1 MNTKRSIN
9 IIFVLC
15 TFLSQGVLAQTVT
28 LEQAVEYALK
38 NDPVL
43 GQINATVATLEAK
56 AVADAQLPDPKATLA
71 LQSFPVDDFN
81 RTREGMTQIVTGI
94 SQKIPRGRT
103 LKYKSKQTQFK
114 AESVQAETY
123 LRAIRVKREVRRLW
137 LDLYYWHHAETT
149 INRSETLLKKI
160 IEATELHYGTGG
172 RNVQDVIGAELEL
185 SVLQDKK
192 IDVQRKVDAL
202 KADLAKWSGYELAQ
216 GEMDKV
222 FPALPKVKAYEAI
235 EQLLTVHP
243 QIQVVDALIESERQG
258 VNIAKAQYK
267 PGFDIGVN
275 YGFREGE
282 LPNGQDR
289 PDFLTAKLTFDLP
302 IFVDKRQD
310 KQLAASNF
318 KVSAAQYQRD
328 DILRDLLAQ
337 LQRNYSNWRRF
348 EERAAHYD
356 QSVIQRAKENFE
368 ASLEAYGKDRT
379 NFASLMRAQVV
390 ELDTKLNY
398 IKIKT
403 DRAKAQT
410 DLLYL
415 QGGHHE

>member
-1 MNTKRSIN
+1 MNTKLSIYLS
-9 IIFVLC
+9 FALC
-15 TFLSQGVLAQTVT
+15 TLLSQGVLAQTVT
-28 LEQAVEYALK
+28 LDQAVKNALK

-43 GQINATVATLEAK
+43 AQINATVETLEAK

-71 LQSFPVDDFN
+71 FQSFPVDDFN

-103 LKYKSKQTQFK
+103 LKYKSKQTQFR

-123 LRAIRVKREVRRLW
+123 LRAVSVKREVRRLW
-137 LDLYYWHHAETT
+137 LDLYYWNHAENT
-149 INRSETLLKKI
+149 IKRSETLLQQI

-172 RNVQDVIGAELEL
+172 RNVQDVISAELEL

-202 KADLAKWSGYELAQ
+202 KADLTKWSGYVLAQ
-216 GEMDKV
+216 GKLDEV
-222 FPALPKVKAYEAI
+222 FPRLPQVKAYDVI
-235 EQLLTVHP
+235 EQLLTAHP
-243 QIQVVDALIESERQG
+243 QIQIVDAMIESERQG

-275 YGFREGE
+275 YGFREGD
-282 LPNGQDR
+282 LPNGQER

-302 IFVDKRQD
+302 LFVDKRQD

-318 KVSAAQYQRD
+318 KVSAVQYQRD

-337 LQRNYSNWRRF
+337 LQRSYSNWQRYD
-348 EERAAHYD
+348 ERATHYD
-356 QSVIQRAKENFE
+356 HSVLRRAKENFE
-368 ASLEAYGKDRT
+368 ASLEAYGEDRT

-403 DRAKAQT
+403 ERAKAQA

-415 QGGHHE
+415 QGDGHE